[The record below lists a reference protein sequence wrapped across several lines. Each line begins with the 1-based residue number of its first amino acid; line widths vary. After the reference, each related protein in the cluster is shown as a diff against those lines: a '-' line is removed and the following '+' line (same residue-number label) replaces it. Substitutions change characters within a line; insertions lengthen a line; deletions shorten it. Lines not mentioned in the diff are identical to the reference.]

1 MNPNFNNIL
10 SGLNSQ
16 AGVRTH
22 GSVEDLIRAT
32 LGSNFMDNMSKA
44 EELAPEPPIEI
55 NPNPEPPKPPK
66 KKEPKEPQCEECG
79 LPVSIC
85 ACTLEDSE
93 DESQEGYDEIDY
105 GAEFDDE
112 EDDLDELPPFQRV
125 LRSGEFKTKE
135 SEKKFFKNT
144 EGIGK
149 TPPKEKVPVKPITK
163 HYVFYRDMDEV
174 FECKVTI
181 EGTMSTATARLVLNT
196 DNWNLVFYGK
206 IKRDGTCLIPL
217 KKLTIFPSGTS
228 GRATLE
234 VVVDDVMFSPWEN
247 AFKVEESRKVKVQ
260 IKGKS

>member
-1 MNPNFNNIL
+1 MNSNFNNIL
-10 SGLNSQ
+10 SGLNNQ
-16 AGVRTH
+16 MGVRTH
-22 GSVEDLIRAT
+22 GSVEDLIRST
-32 LGSNFMDNMSKA
+32 LGASFMENMPKK
-44 EELAPEPPIEI
+44 EEPKEEPPIEI

-85 ACTLEDSE
+85 ACSVE
-93 DESQEGYDEIDY
+93 DEEDPGDQEEYDEIDY
-105 GAEFDDE
+105 GADFE
-112 EDDLDELPPFQRV
+112 EEEDLDELPPFQRV
-125 LRSGEFKTKE
+125 LRSGEFKAKE
-135 SEKKFFKNT
+135 PEKKFYKNT

-149 TPPKEKVPVKPITK
+149 PQPKEKVPVKPITK

-234 VVVDDVMFSPWEN
+234 VVVDDVMFVPWEN